1 MPLAYAVVTVT
12 ITDQEKYAEYG
23 KLVTPAVAKF
33 GGKFLVRG
41 GRTALLEGK
50 QEHPRVVLLEF
61 PSFEKAQEFYNS
73 AEYAA
78 ARAKREG
85 AAVFNFVLV
94 EGAA

>member
-1 MPLAYAVVTVT
+1 MPVAYAVATITV
-12 ITDQEKYAEYG
+12 TDQEKYAEYM
-23 KLVTPAVAKF
+23 KLAGPAMAKF

-41 GRTALLEGK
+41 GRTAVLEGK
-50 QEHPRVVLLEF
+50 LEHPRVALLEF

-73 AEYAA
+73 PEYAA